1 MKTCRHITVCAHC
14 DSVYQKPSLQ
24 HGESARCTRCS
35 AVLYRAA
42 PIDLNAWLAITLTAA
57 IVWVLANVFPVLEVS
72 FHGVQ
77 NSATLWQAG
86 IALAEGPTLL
96 LAVLT
101 MVLLIVI
108 PALQILLFGWILLS
122 ARRRRRAPGFILCMK
137 IQEHIRPWGKVEVGL
152 LGFMVAGIKLSGFLD
167 VTLGPGCWAMATLM
181 VFLMAIGHRNVLIL
195 WDYTDAPPPRE
206 ANHA

>member
-1 MKTCRHITVCAHC
+1 MKTCRHLTVCVQC

-24 HGESARCTRCS
+24 HGESARCARCS

-42 PIDLNAWLAITLTAA
+42 PMDLNAWLAITLTAA
-57 IVWVLANVFPVLEVS
+57 IVWVLANIFPVLRVS

-77 NSATLWQAG
+77 NSATLWQTA
-86 IALAEGPTLL
+86 IALAQGPMLL

-101 MVLLIVI
+101 VLLLIVI

-122 ARRRRRAPGFILCMK
+122 ARRRRRAMGFILCMK
-137 IQEHIRPWGKVEVGL
+137 IQDRIRPWGMVEVGM

-167 VTLGPGCWAMATLM
+167 VLPGPGCWAMAAQM
-181 VFLMAIGHRNVLIL
+181 VLLVVISHRNMLVL
-195 WDYTDAPPPRE
+195 WDYTDPLPTRE
-206 ANHA
+206 ANNA